1 MYIIY
6 LALGLIM
13 GEKMLTNMPK
23 TKKESKEKAQVAKV
37 RKSFTTYISNNDSNR
52 QIKPENININL
63 NPQLRNIQKA
73 STPNFIALTVLWS
86 HFQAMEEGILKE
98 NLPAP
103 WEQYKEDKFISNKR
117 IYLIKHKK
125 WKHFLQEII
134 TDKSWTKW
142 INDPEEV
149 RKRSMEAYKKLD

>member
-1 MYIIY
+1 
-6 LALGLIM
+6 M

>member
-1 MYIIY
+1 
-6 LALGLIM
+6 
-13 GEKMLTNMPK
+13 MPK

-73 STPNFIALTVLWS
+73 SEPNFIALTVLWS

>member
-6 LALGLIM
+6 LALGLIL
-13 GEKMLTNMPK
+13 GEKMLTNIPRA
-23 TKKESKEKAQVAKV
+23 KKEGKEKAQVAKV

-117 IYLIKHKK
+117 IYIIKHKK